1 MDVDE
6 KGKRRVSWDSKRGS
20 KNFKWVARACTELC
34 KCKLGLG
41 HNKLVAQ
48 QKISN
53 SSLGPST
60 TSLNTYEIRECS
72 KDSVGPILSTYSLEK
87 FGESPL
93 VSLMSSMVP
102 ALVAGCFVMPQKA
115 WVEVENARKS
125 FSMPLLSIVSPIWV
139 V

>member
-87 FGESPL
+87 FGESPFGVFDEL
-93 VSLMSSMVP
+93 YG
-102 ALVAGCFVMPQKA
+102 AGIGGGMFCDATEGMG
-115 WVEVENARKS
+115 
-125 FSMPLLSIVSPIWV
+125 
-139 V
+139 